1 MKKWLTA
8 TVAMLLS
15 SASFAIV
22 PPAPFWHD
30 VVLSDGSVTKVRL
43 TGSADFHWYEDEQGN
58 ALIEQ
63 QERWFFAEI
72 KNDGIEPYLM
82 SSGEEKFANS
92 FAPSV
97 AQDRSALLVPQ
108 SRAKF
113 GSLPVIERTRSMPR
127 SNYASRAAFTS
138 QATPFK
144 QPLLVVQVSF
154 SDIQMEHDFTDL
166 VFSQVNQSVVDYYDK
181 NSFGQYRV
189 VPAEET
195 SGTVN
200 DGVIDVAVLQPHP
213 NCHNGSLCT
222 SRLNAVFS
230 EAYREVN
237 KFVDFAPYDL
247 NGNGTIDPTELSVMF
262 VFAGGDRSTGVLN
275 KPAIWPHMFS
285 HDTMVVDGKGISAYC
300 LFADFQVNNQST
312 LGVIVHE
319 LGHLMLGLPD
329 LYSYEHKGSVGS
341 WGVMGGG
348 SWTKKEGD
356 LHAGDTPV
364 NMSAWS
370 RHAAG
375 FIDPKILKSSDSQ
388 VVVANQQ
395 AAIVNL
401 DPYLQQFG
409 PRLYVENRR
418 KVDYDRAL
426 EAEGVLVTS
435 VNINNAFNDRG
446 PMQVQIMQA
455 DGLSELE
462 TGGWTDFGDLYPGLS
477 QNSQIS
483 DTSSPSLTSVTGFE
497 TNIRLDDIVS
507 SPDSASFLLS
517 LPVEGGESAW
527 LTSLRRSYVF
537 SESDKD
543 SAAFSLVLA
552 SDSLLEGV
560 QLYYQKLNVLQP
572 VDYVIASYPASNA
585 NFAALKLN
593 PSERKVLAQGSI
605 HRIGNERILFDTP
618 AKMDAGAYTLVVEL
632 KNAQLEQNYLFSEL
646 RNMEP
651 QERDTTWLGNAQTS
665 NSDGMAKLPPH
676 LVIPFAALLDQD
688 FSGLLLPIDDILE
701 VNKNGQL
708 QLPLISNDVIDAAL
722 LGNLSIDIVSAPKYG
737 TLDGLLYTAKP
748 HFVGA
753 DPFTYQLRTLDGRTV
768 SKVGNV
774 TVNVVGPNAAP
785 QVQVSVQA
793 TSLLPGD
800 AVVLD
805 GSATQDPD
813 GDPLVYQWR
822 KTFGPAIS
830 LQRSD
835 TVSLRFTLPESV
847 KMGDALMFA
856 LQANDP
862 SGLSHMSHVRLVV
875 ENSPPIARDDFL
887 SVKAG
892 TSIDATPLA
901 NDSDHDGQVLQ
912 ISSLSQPS
920 IGSAELFD
928 NQIRYQAPSRVER
941 ETEVVINY
949 VITDTEGK
957 TAQAQLVVTVT
968 PVPSAASSSSSGS
981 GSSGGGVN
989 VWALV
994 LMTWL
999 FGCRRRKSK
1008 A

>member
-1 MKKWLTA
+1 MNKWLIFTLALALSASATA
-8 TVAMLLS
+8 T
-15 SASFAIV
+15 V
-22 PPAPFWHD
+22 PPAPIWHD
-30 VVLSDGSVTKVRL
+30 VELSDGSSTKVRL
-43 TGSADFHWYEDEQGN
+43 TGNADFHWYEDEQGN

-63 QERWFFAEI
+63 QDRWFFAEI
-72 KNDGIEPYLM
+72 KSNGVEPYLI
-82 SSGEEKFANS
+82 SSGEEKFASS

-108 SRAKF
+108 TRAKS
-113 GSLPVIERTRSMPR
+113 GSLPAIERSRSLSH
-127 SNYASRAAFTS
+127 SNYAARAAFTS
-138 QATPFK
+138 KAQPFK

-154 SDIQMEHDFTDL
+154 SDIEMKHDFTDL

-200 DGVIDVAVLQPHP
+200 DGVIDVWVSQSHP
-213 NCHNGSLCT
+213 NCHNGSVCT

-237 KFVDFAPYDL
+237 KHVDFAPYDL
-247 NGNGTIDPTELSVMF
+247 NLDGTIDPTELSVMF

-285 HDTMVVDGKGISAYC
+285 HDTVYVDGKQISAYC

-341 WGVMGGG
+341 WGLMGGG
-348 SWTKKEGD
+348 SWAMKEGD
-356 LHAGDTPV
+356 TNAGDTPV

-375 FIDPKILKSSDSQ
+375 FIAPKILKSSDSH
-388 VVVANQQ
+388 VAVENQQ

-401 DPYLQQFG
+401 DPYLKEFG
-409 PRLYVENRR
+409 PRLYIENRR

-435 VNINNAFNDRG
+435 VNINNAFNGNG

-462 TGGWTDFGDLYPGLS
+462 AGGWTDFGDLYPGS
-477 QNSQIS
+477 NQNSQIN
-483 DTSSPSLTSVTGFE
+483 DTSFPSLTSVTGFA
-497 TNIRLDDIVS
+497 TDIRLDDIAS
-507 SPDSASFLLS
+507 SVDSASFLLS
-517 LPVEGGESAW
+517 VPVEGGEFAW

-537 SESDKD
+537 SENSKN
-543 SAAFSLVLA
+543 SAAFLLSLN

-560 QLYYQKLNVLQP
+560 QLYYKKLDLFQP
-572 VDYVIASYPASNA
+572 VNYVIASYPVSNA

-593 PSERKVLAQGSI
+593 PVERKILAQGSMD
-605 HRIGNERILFDTP
+605 GVSSGRILFETP
-618 AKMDAGAYTLVVEL
+618 AKLDAGSYTLVVEL
-632 KNAQLEQNYLFSEL
+632 KNAQVEQNYVFSEL
-646 RNMEP
+646 QNMEP
-651 QERDTTWLGNAQTS
+651 KDSKTTWLGDAQTS
-665 NSDGMAKLPPH
+665 SSDGMVKLPPH
-676 LVIPFAALLDQD
+676 VLIPFAALLDND
-688 FSGLLLPIDDILE
+688 FSGLLLPVDDTLE

-708 QLPLISNDVIDAAL
+708 QLPLTDNDLIEAAL
-722 LGNLSIDIVSAPKYG
+722 LGNLSIDIVSAPKHG

-748 HFVGA
+748 YFVGT
-753 DPFTYQLRTLDGRTV
+753 DTFTYQLRTLDGRTV

-774 TVNVVGPNAAP
+774 TIHVVGPNAAP
-785 QVQVSVQA
+785 RVQIAVKA
-793 TSLLPGD
+793 TSLLPGNT
-800 AVVLD
+800 VVLD

-830 LQRSD
+830 LQRSEASS
-835 TVSLRFTLPESV
+835 VQLTLPESV
-847 KMGDALMFA
+847 KMGDVLMFA
-856 LQANDP
+856 LQAIDP

-875 ENSPPIARDDFL
+875 DNSPPIARDDFF
-887 SVKAG
+887 SAKAG

-912 ISSLSQPS
+912 ISSFSQPS
-920 IGSAELFD
+920 IGSAELFN
-928 NQIRYQAPSRVER
+928 NQIRYQAPGQVER

-949 VITDTEGK
+949 VIMDTEGK
-957 TAQAQLVVTVT
+957 TAQAKLVVTVT
-968 PVPSAASSSSSGS
+968 PAPSVASSSTSGS

-989 VWALV
+989 IWALV
-994 LMTWL
+994 LLALL
-999 FGCRRRKSK
+999 FGWRCRKGK